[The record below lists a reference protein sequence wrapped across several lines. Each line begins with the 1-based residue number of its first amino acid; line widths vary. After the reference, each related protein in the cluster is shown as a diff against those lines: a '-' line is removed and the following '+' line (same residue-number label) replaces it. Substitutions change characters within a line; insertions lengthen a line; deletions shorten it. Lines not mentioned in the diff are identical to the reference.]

1 MLESYNAVKEMEYN
15 KLSAEEQA
23 SRGILGRLVGIIAD
37 MKKPTRN
44 NRFYSEKLWEKFFND
59 PLTEE
64 KINEKVFVGEFGH
77 PADRTEID
85 PEKIAICMAEMP
97 KKGTDG
103 KIHGVFDILDTPCG
117 RILKTLCDYGSHIGV
132 SSRGTGD
139 TYEELDGSES
149 VEPSTFECECWDA
162 VLVPAVKDARLK
174 YVTESLDTKKSL
186 KQALRESVEKAN
198 ADDRKVMV
206 EKLKELDID
215 INDTKSADNIK
226 EDGKEESDSEPTVAG
241 DDVMATTVNELQESL
256 IANEKLKD
264 QIISLQEQLSVC
276 YAKETKMTEEISRY
290 KSAVVTLSESKKTVA
305 SLKEEVKSLTEK
317 LSEKNDRV
325 QLLIDQKRKLMEHI
339 NEQKSSA
346 QRIQESLDRKKESSD
361 ELRCRLSEVERE
373 SASLKESFHAEKK
386 SLIESIE
393 DMKKNSAIKSKEYE
407 SKISKLQE
415 KYEGEKKKQSELVEQ
430 YKRIARTAVNKYISM
445 KALHLGVSD
454 SEIKN
459 KLPLNYSFAD
469 IDRIC
474 ESVEQHV
481 ISVSKLPFTLTRKKV
496 KITEQSDS
504 RIKREANNVASD
516 DDVDESFVQKF
527 IQ

>member
-37 MKKPTRN
+37 MKHPTRN

-64 KINEKVFVGEFGH
+64 KIKEKVFVGEFGH
-77 PADRTEID
+77 PADRTEVD

-149 VEPSTFECECWDA
+149 VDPSTFECECWDA
-162 VLVPAVKDARLK
+162 VLVPAVKEARLK
-174 YVTESLDTKKSL
+174 YVAESLDNKKSL
-186 KQALRESVEKAN
+186 KQALRESVEHAS
-198 ADDRKVMV
+198 ADDRKVMI
-206 EKLKELDID
+206 EKLEELDID
-215 INDTKSADNIK
+215 INDTKTVDDIK
-226 EDGKEESDSEPTVAG
+226 EDGKEENNSESDVAG
-241 DDVMATTVNELQESL
+241 DDVMAATVNELQESL

-276 YAKETKMTEEISRY
+276 YAKETKLTEEVNRY
-290 KSAVVTLSESKKTVA
+290 KSAVVTLSESKKA
-305 SLKEEVKSLTEK
+305 EDSLKEEVKALTEK
-317 LSEKNDRV
+317 LNDKENKV
-325 QLLIDQKRKLMEHI
+325 KFLVEQKHKLMEHI

-346 QRIQESLDRKKESSD
+346 QHIQESLDKKRESAD
-361 ELRCRLSEVERE
+361 ELRCKLNEVEKEKNSLRE
-373 SASLKESFHAEKK
+373 SFNSEKK
-386 SLIESIE
+386 SLMESIE
-393 DMKKNSAIKSKEYE
+393 DMKKNSNIKSKEYE
-407 SKISKLQE
+407 NKISKLQE
-415 KYEGEKKKQSELVEQ
+415 KYESENKKQTELVEQ
-430 YKRIARTAVNKYISM
+430 YKRVARTAVNKYISM

-459 KLPLNYSFAD
+459 KLPQNYSFAD
-469 IDRIC
+469 IDKIC
-474 ESVEQHV
+474 ESVERHV
-481 ISVSKLPFTLTRKKV
+481 VNVSKLPFNLTNKKV
-496 KITEQSDS
+496 RITEQNDS
-504 RIKREANNVASD
+504 PIQREANNIASD
-516 DDVDESFVQKF
+516 DDIDESFVQKF